1 MEWWNNGVRGSPAIQ
16 LLFPPASLLQYPITP
31 AIYPVLGMLAGYILL
46 IFTSPVRVALRDGFR
61 CVFRFKRL
69 WLLFALFGLSYSA
82 FQFLV
87 FSPLQSTADLRL
99 EQFVFWETWHWPLF
113 AQVWRESLL
122 HAAEAVAGLFD
133 AAATSY
139 PLSVLAAL
147 LLILNWR
154 GLHRSLLRALRK
166 QFRFFVWLIYPGI
179 LLSALASLFKP
190 LIYSQLPERLHLL
203 SPAHLLQ
210 TLAAVDTVAFVF
222 EYLCAVYLQ
231 VYLITVALA
240 WIKGLHFRE
249 GELLRFAMRRFS
261 FVMKWLGLIL
271 LASTLLLR
279 LPLLIAY
286 FRDVPGVLD
295 YLPIARCLMAVLLIC
310 FATMQISLVLHNETL
325 GEAFQAHWDFVKRH
339 TYRLVW
345 FLIICAVHYWFL
357 AFADTVIRAAATER
371 LLALLVW
378 NIGYVLARA
387 FITGWLLAS
396 WVSLFRQCEIGRANR
411 ETWIRY

>member
-1 MEWWNNGVRGSPAIQ
+1 MGLGSIP
-16 LLFPPASLLQYPITP
+16 LLQYSIVPSL
-31 AIYPVLGMLAGYILL
+31 YPLLGMLVGYILL
-46 IFTSPVRVALRDGFR
+46 MFTSPVRVALRDGFR

-69 WLLFALFGLSYSA
+69 WLLFALLGLSYSA

-87 FSPLQSTADLRL
+87 FSPLQSASDLRL
-99 EQFVFWETWHWPLF
+99 EQFVFWENWHWPLF
-113 AQVWRESLL
+113 AQVWPESLL
-122 HAAEAVAGLFD
+122 HVAEAVAGLFD
-133 AAATSY
+133 AAATTY

-154 GLHRSLLRALRK
+154 DLQRSLVRALRK
-166 QFRFFVWLIYPGI
+166 QFHFFGWLIYFGI

-210 TLAAVDTVAFVF
+210 TSAAVDTVAFVF
-222 EYLCAVYLQ
+222 EYLCAVYVQ

-261 FVMKWLGLIL
+261 FVMQWLGLIL

-295 YLPIARCLMAVLLIC
+295 YLPIARCLIAALLIC
-310 FATMQISLVLHNETL
+310 FATMQISLVLHNESL
-325 GEAFQAHWDFVKRH
+325 REALQAHCHFVRRH
-339 TYRLVW
+339 SYRLAW
-345 FLIICAVHYWFL
+345 FLIICALHYWFL

-387 FITGWLLAS
+387 FVTGWLLAS

>member
-1 MEWWNNGVRGSPAIQ
+1 MFAVVPRV
-16 LLFPPASLLQYPITP
+16 YPL
-31 AIYPVLGMLAGYILL
+31 LGMLVGYVLVML
-46 IFTSPVRVALRDGFR
+46 TSPVRVALRDGFR

-69 WLLFALFGLSYSA
+69 WLLFALLGLSYSA

-87 FSPLQSTADLRL
+87 FSPIGSAADLRL

-113 AQVWRESLL
+113 SEVWRESLL

-133 AAATSY
+133 AAATTY
-139 PLSVLAAL
+139 PLSILAAL

-154 GLHRSLLRALRK
+154 GLHRSLVRALWK
-166 QFRFFVWLIYPGI
+166 QFRFFGWLIYLGI
-179 LLSALASLFKP
+179 LLSALASLLKP
-190 LIYSQLPERLHLL
+190 LIYWQLPDRFQFL

-210 TLAAVDTVAFVF
+210 TSAAVDTVAFVF

-240 WIKGLHFRE
+240 WIKGLNFRE

-295 YLPIARCLMAVLLIC
+295 YLPVARCMMAALLVC
-310 FATMQISLVLHNETL
+310 FATMQISLVLHNESL
-325 GEAFQAHWDFVKRH
+325 REAFQAHWHFVRRH
-339 TYRLVW
+339 TYRLAW
-345 FLIICAVHYWFL
+345 FLIICALHYWFL

-378 NIGYVLARA
+378 KIGYVLARA

-411 ETWIRY
+411 ETWIQY